1 MSQFRSLPSFSRV
14 EGTSTDEVTT
24 ERPIHTSSLFPPIT
38 SAAAGNSANTQ
49 SVSAPNT
56 TTLSPRYTGSLAP
69 TTRPGTTTTGPI
81 QPTSTRVLYDVA
93 TTQALVTSALQSA
106 PERQTAAAK
115 YLVIPGKKPKAARR
129 TTTLLPESERN
140 TEDLRPVRRINSQL
154 RYAIVLGTLC
164 GVILT
169 SLLSLTPLGGGQANG
184 PFSGILD
191 WGQWQ
196 TDGFNGILAHQEDK
210 PANPPQS
217 AGVPAGVPA
226 QLSTNEY
233 VQIARQAAMKYGI
246 NPDYFVRQI
255 YSESSFNPNA
265 VSPSGAV
272 GIAQFMPAT
281 AAGMGINPWDP
292 VQALYGSAKYMS
304 QLSAQWGGDYAKAL
318 ASYNAGSG
326 VVQNAINQGGANW
339 MNFLP
344 AETRNYLT
352 KIMGI

>member
-24 ERPIHTSSLFPPIT
+24 ERPIRTSSLFPPIT
-38 SAAAGNSANTQ
+38 SAATGDGVNTQ

-56 TTLSPRYTGSLAP
+56 TTLPPQYTGSLAP
-69 TTRPGTTTTGPI
+69 AFQPGTTTTGPI
-81 QPTSTRVLYDVA
+81 QPASTRVLYDVA

-115 YLVIPGKKPKAARR
+115 YLVIPGKKPKVARR

-140 TEDLRPVRRINSQL
+140 TEDLKPVRKINSQL

-164 GVILT
+164 GVVLT
-169 SLLSLTPLGGGQANG
+169 SLLSLTPLGGGQTSN
-184 PFSGILD
+184 PFSGIVD
-191 WGQWQ
+191 WVQSQ
-196 TDGFNGILAHQEDK
+196 SNSFDIIAHPGDK
-210 PANPPQS
+210 PANPSQS
-217 AGVPAGVPA
+217 ASVPAGVPP
-226 QLSTNEY
+226 QLSTNQY
-233 VQIARQAAMKYGI
+233 VQIAREAAAKYGI

-272 GIAQFMPAT
+272 GIAQFEPST
-281 AAGMGINPWDP
+281 AAGLGINPWDP
-292 VQALYGSAKYMS
+292 VQALYGSAKYMA
-304 QLSAQWGGDYAKAL
+304 QLRDQWGGDYAKAL

-339 MNFLP
+339 MNYLP

>member
-24 ERPIHTSSLFPPIT
+24 ERPIRTSSLFPPIT
-38 SAAAGNSANTQ
+38 SAAAGDGANTQ

-56 TTLSPRYTGSLAP
+56 TTLPPQYTGSLTP
-69 TTRPGTTTTGPI
+69 TAQPGAMTTGPI
-81 QPTSTRVLYDVA
+81 QPASTRVLYDVA

-115 YLVIPGKKPKAARR
+115 YLVIPGKKPKAGRR
-129 TTTLLPESERN
+129 TTTLLSESERH
-140 TEDLRPVRRINSQL
+140 TEDLKPVRKINSQL

-164 GVILT
+164 GVVLT
-169 SLLSLTPLGGGQANG
+169 SLLSLTPLGGGQTS
-184 PFSGILD
+184 PLSGLIDLNPIQNNA
-191 WGQWQ
+191 WSGVP
-196 TDGFNGILAHQEDK
+196 AHQQDQ

-217 AGVPAGVPA
+217 ASVPAGVPP
-226 QLSTNEY
+226 QLSTNQY
-233 VQIARQAAMKYGI
+233 VQIAREAAIKYGI

-255 YSESSFNPNA
+255 YSESGFNPNA
-265 VSPSGAV
+265 TSPAGAV
-272 GIAQFMPAT
+272 GIAQFEPST
-281 AAGMGINPWDP
+281 AAGLGINPWDP
-292 VQALYGSAKYMS
+292 VQALYGAAKYMS

-344 AETRNYLT
+344 AETRNYLY